1 MAQILQVAHDLWIST
16 GEGIIVFSSNGYST
30 SEEFHIWSVCL
41 FGMPLVFTDED
52 ISSVDVAISVLI
64 T

>member
-1 MAQILQVAHDLWIST
+1 MAQILQVAHYLWIFT
-16 GEGIIVFSSNGYST
+16 GEGIIAFSSNRYST

-41 FGMPLVFTDED
+41 FGMPLVFTDEG